1 MSILQIIMAAYIV
14 GGIATSPF
22 IVRMA
27 RNEWD
32 KKFRAG
38 QIPPG
43 TEIIGLAVAQV
54 VSVALWPLT
63 SCLWLVEI
71 ATRRLKR
78 QR

>member
-1 MSILQIIMAAYIV
+1 MSILQIIMVSYLV

-22 IVRMA
+22 IVWMA

-32 KKFRAG
+32 KKLKAG
-38 QIPPG
+38 KVPPG
-43 TEIIGLAVAQV
+43 TEIISLAVSQA

-71 ATRRLKR
+71 ATQRLKR